1 MRVTGLCFHPL
12 LPVSCLGRCS
22 NRPWPCLCGAAR
34 VKGRGLHPC
43 SCWGSHHPCRVHISQ
58 VHSQSCPVALRL
70 FSAGKPSALLAP
82 RRNFSGIAL
91 WFVFRPLGGGGVDT
105 FISCQE
111 RSFLSDF
118 QVITQSSS
126 LRRLRC
132 LTPSTEPL
140 HRHSLAQLQS
150 FTVFHL
156 PLCTR
161 MVLGLSHSVTCS
173 LTVSRLP
180 LILSSPTKPRR
191 AFLISG
197 YSELAGPFHFTWEL

>member
-1 MRVTGLCFHPL
+1 MG
-12 LPVSCLGRCS
+12 
-22 NRPWPCLCGAAR
+22 
-34 VKGRGLHPC
+34 
-43 SCWGSHHPCRVHISQ
+43 VHISQ

-70 FSAGKPSALLAP
+70 FSAGKPSVLSAP
-82 RRNFSGIAL
+82 RRNFDGIAL
-91 WFVFRPLGGGGVDT
+91 WFVFRPLGGGVDT

-126 LRRLRC
+126 WRRLRC

-156 PLCTR
+156 PLRTR

-180 LILSSPTKPRR
+180 LILSSLTKQRR
-191 AFLISG
+191 AFRISG
-197 YSELAGPFHFTWEL
+197 YSELAGPFHFT